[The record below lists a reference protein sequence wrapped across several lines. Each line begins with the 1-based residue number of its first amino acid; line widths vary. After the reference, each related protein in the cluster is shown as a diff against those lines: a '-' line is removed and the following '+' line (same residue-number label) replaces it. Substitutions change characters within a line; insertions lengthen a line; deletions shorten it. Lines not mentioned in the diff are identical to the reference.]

1 MNGNMPRPEPSPST
15 RKVKKDVGGNEFAAS
30 FYPGF
35 ARSISVNGNPVFDQK
50 TDGPYPF
57 VLPDGAERPWSAS
70 AVELT
75 SRGSTVTL
83 FIDDPSHVVESIQ
96 VTLRTPGGVKAFQG
110 GSGSGGGDPDVVTI
124 VNTPVICPP
133 MCG

>member
-1 MNGNMPRPEPSPST
+1 
-15 RKVKKDVGGNEFAAS
+15 
-30 FYPGF
+30 
-35 ARSISVNGNPVFDQK
+35 
-50 TDGPYPF
+50 
-57 VLPDGAERPWSAS
+57 
-70 AVELT
+70 
-75 SRGSTVTL
+75 
-83 FIDDPSHVVESIQ
+83 VVESIQ